1 MKDFRYEQINE
12 NQEFA
17 TELILALPGDSVEKH
32 YASLRDVIDVL
43 GMNTIDVH
51 QLTLL
56 MGSQMADDAV
66 LRTRPQDQF
75 EVRYRVQ
82 VGCLGIYNILNEVV
96 PCAESEDVVV
106 GNSTLSIEEYFECR
120 IVNLLLKIYIER
132 DPFNYTFGLIRKL
145 NLSSFDLLLHVREHW
160 LKFESLAKLTASF
173 IEGSKAPLFD
183 DYDDLL
189 RFVNNI
195 DNLEKLASGE
205 YRQNELLVH
214 WVKAYIECGNDVHFA
229 LRDAA
234 LSYIDSHGLLTEDV
248 KEYIEQGIE
257 FSRLT
262 QFDVNNYKSV
272 NEGKFSFDFL
282 KAEQLGYEVV
292 PEEIKVD
299 GVRITAS
306 YSEDDLEII
315 QRITD
320 QWGTENLLQI
330 GRLFKQNNML
340 RMRRDIIETSSDG
353 SLPTTRGGAKAT
365 G

>member
-17 TELILALPGDSVEKH
+17 TELILALPGDTVEKH
-32 YASLRDVIDVL
+32 YASLRDVLDVI

-56 MGSQMADDAV
+56 MGSEMADAAV
-66 LRTRPQDQF
+66 LGTRPQDQF
-75 EVRYRVQ
+75 EVRHRVQ
-82 VGCLGIYNILNEVV
+82 VGCLGIYNILDEVV

-106 GNSTLSIEEYFECR
+106 GNSTLSFEDYFECR
-120 IVNLLLKIYIER
+120 IVHLLLKIYIER

-145 NLSSFDLLLHVREHW
+145 KLSSFDLLLKVREHW
-160 LKFESLAKLTASF
+160 PKFESLSKLTDSF

-183 DYDDLL
+183 DRDDLVL
-189 RFVNNI
+189 FVNNME
-195 DNLEKLASGE
+195 NLEKLASGE
-205 YRQNELLVH
+205 YRENELLVH
-214 WVKAYIECGNDVHFA
+214 WVKAYIECGTDLHLA

-248 KEYIEQGIE
+248 REYVEQGIE

-262 QFDVNNYKSV
+262 QFDLNNYSTA
-272 NEGKFSFDFL
+272 NEGEFSFDFL
-282 KAEQLGYEVV
+282 KAEQLGYEVD

-299 GVRITAS
+299 RVTITAS
-306 YSEDDLEII
+306 YSEGDLAII

-320 QWGTENLLQI
+320 QWGTETLLQI
-330 GRLFKQNNML
+330 GRLFKQYNML
-340 RMRRDIIETSSDG
+340 RMRRDVIEIDSG
-353 SLPTTRGGAKAT
+353 GRLTTPGVGGASR
-365 G
+365 